1 MTLAQLREK
10 LKADRTKLSDLRGK
24 ATADGATADDRAAY
38 KAGVKACQ
46 DTLDLIKDA
55 EEEERID
62 ALSSKAADAPAGGGS
77 EGGGGNAVHR
87 TYAAPKKS
95 VKEEQK
101 PLFPVAAQAKAA
113 ILNKQAQ
120 ESGSSE
126 RISPVDLLNNEGY
139 GELVKELDGKAREQ
153 RHKAGL
159 ASTVSSS
166 VLLPQPVAEEIIPIL
181 YPAATFLQG
190 NPRRVQLIGGTY
202 RQARGVGSATAAYV
216 GEGAK
221 KPVGAPTFDDI
232 DMRSH
237 KLAGIVY
244 MTNEAAKWTIGRLED
259 YVRGDLR
266 RVMGL
271 KMDSA
276 MYFGTGAGATPTGI
290 FNQDGI
296 TILDGSGTTLFANN
310 RAPTVAELD
319 RAASRMKLALTG
331 ANILEAPTWR
341 WTMGYRFK
349 QYLADLRDGNGN
361 PIYPTVEANNTWK
374 GVPILVT
381 NQFAENG
388 GVNTDEGNVGLV
400 DFAHVLFAEEEGM
413 TMKTSTE
420 ATIDDGGQ
428 LILLWQQNMSAILC
442 EMQHDVTLDQPK
454 AAALLTH
461 VRAGS
466 PSTVAG

>member
-24 ATADGATADDRAAY
+24 ATAEGATVDDRAAY

-62 ALSSKAADAPAGGGS
+62 ALSSKAADAPAGGGGD
-77 EGGGGNAVHR
+77 GGERR
-87 TYAAPKKS
+87 TYAAPKKT
-95 VKEEQK
+95 VKDEQK

-139 GELVKELDGKAREQ
+139 GELVKEFDAKAREQ
-153 RHKAGL
+153 RFKAGL
-159 ASTVSSS
+159 ASTVSGN

-202 RQARGVGSATAAYV
+202 RQARGVGSATAAYI

-276 MYFGTGAGATPTGI
+276 MYFGTGVGATPTGI
-290 FNQDGI
+290 FNQPGI
-296 TILDGSGTTLFANN
+296 TVLDGSGTLQFANN
-310 RAPTVAELD
+310 RTPTYQELD
-319 RAASRMKLALTG
+319 RIASRMMLSLTG
-331 ANILEAPTWR
+331 ANIVRSDTWR
-341 WTMGYRFK
+341 WTMGYRFQ

-361 PIYPTVEANNTWK
+361 QIYPGVDDPVNPRWK
-374 GVPILVT
+374 GIRILVS
-381 NQFAENG
+381 NQFSENG
-388 GVNTDEGNVGLV
+388 GTNTDEGNLGLA

-420 ATIDDGGQ
+420 ATIDDGGT

>member
-1 MTLAQLREK
+1 MTLAELREK
-10 LKADRTKLSDLRGK
+10 LKAARTKAAELRAKAAGDAATPDDRT
-24 ATADGATADDRAAY
+24 AYTAA
-38 KAGVKACQ
+38 VKNYGEILQ
-46 DTLDLIKDA
+46 MVKDA
-55 EEEERID
+55 EEEE
-62 ALSSKAADAPAGGGS
+62 AHEAASTKAADAPAGMGHNSGDDPR
-77 EGGGGNAVHR
+77 V
-87 TYAAPKKS
+87 YAAPKKS
-95 VKEEQK
+95 VKDEQK
-101 PLFPVAAQAKAA
+101 PLFPVAAQVKAA
-113 ILNKQAQ
+113 ILNKQAM

-126 RISPVDLLNNEGY
+126 RFNPVDLLKQEGY
-139 GELVKELDGKAREQ
+139 GELVKEFDAKAREQ
-153 RHKAGL
+153 RFKAGL

-190 NPRRVQLIGGTY
+190 NPRRVQLTGGTY

-244 MTNEAAKWTIGRLED
+244 MTNEFAKWTIGRGEA
-259 YVRGDLR
+259 YVRSDLQ

-276 MYFGTGAGATPTGI
+276 MYFGTGSGATPTGI
-290 FNQDGI
+290 FNQAGI
-296 TILDGSGTTLFANN
+296 TVLDGSGTTLFANN
-310 RAPTVAELD
+310 RAPNLGELD
-319 RAASRMKLALTG
+319 RVASRMILAMTG
-331 ANILEAPTWR
+331 ANIARSETWR
-341 WTMGYRFK
+341 WTMGYRFQ
-349 QYLADLRDGNGN
+349 QYLADMRDGNGN
-361 PIYPTVEANNTWK
+361 AIYPGVDDPVNPRWK
-374 GVPILVT
+374 GIRILVS
-381 NQFAENG
+381 NQFAENSG
-388 GVNTDEGNVGLV
+388 ANTDEGDLGLV
-400 DFAHVLFAEEEGM
+400 DFNHVLFAEEEGM

-428 LILLWQQNMSAILC
+428 LVLLWQQNMSAILC

-454 AAALLTH
+454 AAVRLTH

-466 PSTVAG
+466 PSTTAG

>member
-10 LKADRTKLSDLRGK
+10 LKADRTKLSDLRAK
-24 ATADGATADDRAAY
+24 ATADGASADDRAAY

-62 ALSSKAADAPAGGGS
+62 ALSSKAADAPAGGGD
-77 EGGGGNAVHR
+77 GGERR
-87 TYAAPKKS
+87 TYAAPKKT
-95 VKEEQK
+95 VKDEQK

-139 GELVKELDGKAREQ
+139 GELVKEFDAKAREQ
-153 RHKAGL
+153 RFKAGL
-159 ASTVSSS
+159 ASTVSGN

-232 DMRSH
+232 NMRSH

-244 MTNEAAKWTIGRLED
+244 MTNEAAKWTIGRLEE
-259 YVRGDLR
+259 YVRSDLR
-266 RVMGL
+266 RVLGL

-276 MYFGTGAGATPTGI
+276 MYFGTGSGATPTGI
-290 FNQDGI
+290 FAQPGI
-296 TILDGSGTTLFANN
+296 TTLDGSGTGLFANN
-310 RAPTVAELD
+310 RAPTVGELD
-319 RAASRMKLALTG
+319 RAASRMMLSLTG
-331 ANILEAPTWR
+331 ANIVRSETWR
-341 WTMGYRFK
+341 WVMGYRLM

-361 PIYPTVEANNTWK
+361 AIYPGVDDPVNPRWK
-374 GVPILVT
+374 GIRILVS

-388 GVNTDEGNVGLV
+388 GVNTDEGNLGLV

-420 ATIDDGGQ
+420 ATIDDGGT
-428 LILLWQQNMSAILC
+428 LVLLWQQNMSAILC
-442 EMQHDVTLDQPK
+442 EMQHDVTIDQPK
-454 AAALLTH
+454 AVALLTH

>member
-1 MTLAQLREK
+1 VL
-10 LKADRTKLSDLRGK
+10 
-24 ATADGATADDRAAY
+24 
-38 KAGVKACQ
+38 
-46 DTLDLIKDA
+46 
-55 EEEERID
+55 
-62 ALSSKAADAPAGGGS
+62 
-77 EGGGGNAVHR
+77 
-87 TYAAPKKS
+87 
-95 VKEEQK
+95 
-101 PLFPVAAQAKAA
+101 
-113 ILNKQAQ
+113 
-120 ESGSSE
+120 
-126 RISPVDLLNNEGY
+126 
-139 GELVKELDGKAREQ
+139 KELDAKAREQ
-153 RHKAGL
+153 RFKAGL
-159 ASTVSSS
+159 ASGVSGG
-166 VLLPQPVAEEIIPIL
+166 VLLPQPVADEIIPIL

-259 YVRGDLR
+259 YVRTDLQ

-290 FNQDGI
+290 YNQDGI
-296 TILDGSGTTLFANN
+296 TVIDGSAAGLFANS
-310 RAPTVAELD
+310 RAPTYAELD
-319 RAASRMKLALTG
+319 RIASRMMLALTG
-331 ANILEAPTWR
+331 ANIVRSDTWR
-341 WTMGYRFK
+341 WTMGYRFQ
-349 QYLADLRDGNGN
+349 QYLADMRDGNGN
-361 PIYPTVEANNTWK
+361 QIYPGVDDPVNPRWK
-374 GVPILVT
+374 GIRILVS

-388 GVNTDEGNVGLV
+388 GANTDEGDLGLV
-400 DFAHVLFAEEEGM
+400 DFGHVLFAEEEGM

-420 ATIDDGGQ
+420 ATIDDGGT
-428 LILLWQQNMSAILC
+428 LVLLWQQNMSAILC

-454 AAALLTH
+454 AAVRLTH

-466 PSTVAG
+466 PSTVA

>member
-1 MTLAQLREK
+1 MKTLQELREERK
-10 LKADRTKLSDLRGK
+10 AKRIALQALKTAAFAADATDEAVTAYEAGVNGLKALDRLI
-24 ATADGATADDRAAY
+24 TAAEADEAME
-38 KAGVKACQ
+38 GS
-46 DTLDLIKDA
+46 T
-55 EEEERID
+55 
-62 ALSSKAADAPAGGGS
+62 SKAADAPAGGG
-77 EGGGGNAVHR
+77 EGGER
-87 TYAAPKKS
+87 RPYASPAKQ
-95 VKEEQK
+95 VKEHQK
-101 PLFPVAAQAKAA
+101 PLLPIAAQAKAA
-113 ILNKQAQ
+113 ILNKQQQ
-120 ESGSSE
+120 ESGSGE
-126 RISPVDLLNNEGY
+126 RISPVDLLKQEGY
-139 GELVKELDGKAREQ
+139 GEVLKEFDAKAREQ
-153 RHKAGL
+153 RFKAGL
-159 ASTVSSS
+159 ASNVSGS

-244 MTNEAAKWTIGRLED
+244 MTNEAAKWTIGRLEE
-259 YVRGDLR
+259 YVRTDLQ

-276 MYFGTGAGATPTGI
+276 MYFGTGVGATPTGI
-290 FNQDGI
+290 YNQPGI
-296 TILDGSGTTLFANN
+296 TVLDGSGTGLFANN
-310 RAPTVAELD
+310 RAPTVQELD
-319 RAASRMKLALTG
+319 RVASRMMLAMTG
-331 ANILEAPTWR
+331 ANIVRSDTWK
-341 WTMGYRFK
+341 WTMGYRFM

-361 PIYPTVEANNTWK
+361 QIYPGVDDPTNPRWK
-374 GVPILVT
+374 GIRILVS

-388 GVNTDEGNVGLV
+388 GTNTDEGDLGLA
-400 DFAHVLFAEEEGM
+400 DFGHVLFAEEEGM

-420 ATIDDGGQ
+420 ATIDDGGT
-428 LILLWQQNMSAILC
+428 LVLLWQQNMSAILC

-454 AAALLTH
+454 AAVRLTH

-466 PSTVAG
+466 PSTTAG

>member
-1 MTLAQLREK
+1 MDLKTLRQRLKDGRARLVD
-10 LKADRTKLSDLRGK
+10 LKAKAFAENASTEDRT
-24 ATADGATADDRAAY
+24 AYTDGL
-38 KAGVKACQ
+38 KSCE
-46 DTLDLIKDA
+46 DTLEQIKLA
-55 EEEERID
+55 EREQAIE
-62 ALSSKAADAPAGGGS
+62 AAASKGANDPAGGEGA
-77 EGGGGNAVHR
+77 EGGER
-87 TYAAPKKS
+87 RPYASPAKT
-95 VKEEQK
+95 VKDYQK
-101 PLFPVAAQAKAA
+101 ALLPVAAQAKAA
-113 ILNKQAQ
+113 ILNKQSQ
-120 ESGSSE
+120 ESGSGE
-126 RISPVDLLNNEGY
+126 RISPVDLLKQEGY
-139 GELVKELDGKAREQ
+139 GEVLKELDAKAREQ
-153 RHKAGL
+153 RFKAGL
-159 ASTVSSS
+159 ASGVSGG
-166 VLLPQPVAEEIIPIL
+166 VLLPQPVADEIIPIL

-259 YVRGDLR
+259 YVRTDLQ

-290 FNQDGI
+290 YNQDGI
-296 TILDGSGTTLFANN
+296 TVIDGSAAGLFANS
-310 RAPTVAELD
+310 RAPTYAELD
-319 RAASRMKLALTG
+319 RIASRMMLALTG
-331 ANILEAPTWR
+331 ANIVRSDTWR
-341 WTMGYRFK
+341 WTMGYRFQ
-349 QYLADLRDGNGN
+349 QYLADMRDGNGN
-361 PIYPTVEANNTWK
+361 QIYPGVDDPVNPRWK
-374 GVPILVT
+374 GIRILVS

-388 GVNTDEGNVGLV
+388 GANTDEGDLGLV
-400 DFAHVLFAEEEGM
+400 DFGHVLFAEEEGM

-420 ATIDDGGQ
+420 ATIDDGGT
-428 LILLWQQNMSAILC
+428 LVLLWQQNMSAILC

-454 AAALLTH
+454 AAVRLTH

-466 PSTVAG
+466 PSTVA

>member
-24 ATADGATADDRAAY
+24 AAAEGATPEDRAAY

-62 ALSSKAADAPAGGGS
+62 AQTSKAADAPAGGG
-77 EGGGGNAVHR
+77 EGDAR
-87 TYAAPKKS
+87 RPYAAPKKS
-95 VKEEQK
+95 VKDEQK
-101 PLFPVAAQAKAA
+101 ALLPVAARAKAA
-113 ILNKQAQ
+113 ILNKQAA
-120 ESGSSE
+120 ESGSGE
-126 RISPVDLLNNEGY
+126 FISPVDLLKNEGY
-139 GELVKELDGKAREQ
+139 GETLKELDSKAREQ
-153 RHKAGL
+153 RHKAGIS
-159 ASTVSSS
+159 STVSSG
-166 VLLPQPVAEEIIPIL
+166 VLLPEPVADEIIPIL

-232 DMRSH
+232 NMRSH

-244 MTNEAAKWTIGRLED
+244 MTNEAAKWTIGRLEE
-259 YVRGDLR
+259 YVRADLR
-266 RVMGL
+266 RVLGL

-276 MYFGTGAGATPTGI
+276 MYFGTGSGATPTGI
-290 FNQDGI
+290 FAQPGI
-296 TILDGSGTTLFANN
+296 TTLDGSGTGLFANN
-310 RAPTVAELD
+310 RAPTVGELD
-319 RAASRMKLALTG
+319 RAASRMMLSLTG
-331 ANILEAPTWR
+331 ANIVRSETWR
-341 WTMGYRFK
+341 WVMGYRLM

-361 PIYPTVEANNTWK
+361 AIYPGVDDPVNPRWK
-374 GVPILVT
+374 GIRILVS

-388 GVNTDEGNVGLV
+388 GVNTDEGNLGLV
-400 DFAHVLFAEEEGM
+400 DFSHVLFAEEEGM

-420 ATIDDGGQ
+420 ATIDDAGT
-428 LILLWQQNMSAILC
+428 LVLLWQQNMSAILC
-442 EMQHDVTLDQPK
+442 EMQHDVTIDQPK
-454 AAALLTH
+454 AVALLTN